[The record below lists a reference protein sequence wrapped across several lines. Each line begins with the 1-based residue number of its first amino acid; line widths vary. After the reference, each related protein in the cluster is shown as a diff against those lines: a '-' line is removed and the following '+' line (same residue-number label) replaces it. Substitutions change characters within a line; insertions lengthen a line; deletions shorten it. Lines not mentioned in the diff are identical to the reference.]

1 MKSGIHPQYNNI
13 TINCACGNSFE
24 VGSTSK
30 ENIRVEICAKCHP
43 LYTGKSNLI
52 DTTGRLE
59 RFQNR
64 FAKSQEIKSKGGK
77 VEATEATK
85 VAETPAE

>member
-13 TINCACGNSFE
+13 TITCACGNSFE

-30 ENIRVEICAKCHP
+30 EDIRVEICAKCHP

-64 FAKSQEIKSKGGK
+64 FAKSQELQSKNNK
-77 VEATEATK
+77 KDTAKTQAN
-85 VAETPAE
+85 